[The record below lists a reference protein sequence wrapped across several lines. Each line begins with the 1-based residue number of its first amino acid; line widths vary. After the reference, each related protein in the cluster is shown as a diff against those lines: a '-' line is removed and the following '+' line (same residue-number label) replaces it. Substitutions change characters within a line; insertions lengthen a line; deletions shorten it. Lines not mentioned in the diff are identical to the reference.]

1 MSVLALTARDLSH
14 SYGQQQALSAIS
26 FELPVGARCGLIGP
40 DGAGKS
46 SLLGLIAGV
55 KILQSGELQVLG
67 GAISNRQHRASLY
80 PRIAFMPQGLGQNL
94 YPELSIAENIQFF
107 ATLFGLSKSQCRARM
122 AELLAATD
130 LTAFAERPAGKL
142 SGGMKQKLG
151 LCCALIHDPDLLIL
165 DEPTTGVDPLSR
177 RHFWQLIEQVRQQ
190 RPQLT
195 LLVAT
200 AYMEEA
206 AQFEHCLMLD
216 RGRLLAQGLTTELA
230 AATPSGK
237 LDAAFTHFQGNQA
250 AAQQPLVIAPLAAA
264 QAEIAIEAEALSL
277 RFGDFTAVD
286 HVSFAIRRGEIFGF
300 LGSNGCGKTTTMK
313 VLTGLLAASEGSAK
327 LFGKAVD
334 AKDLATRKRVGFMS
348 QSFSLYGEL
357 SVQQNLELHARL
369 FDLPAAEGVARSQ
382 ALMERFGL
390 TEVAQQQSGELPLGV
405 RQRLSLAVAVL
416 HKPEVL
422 ILDEPTSGVDPAAR
436 DDFWR
441 LLIELSREQGV
452 TIFLSTHFM
461 NEAERC
467 DRISLM
473 HAGKV
478 LACDTPSA
486 LQQQYAGENL
496 EAAFVSCLLKAQG
509 QPEQPAAASA
519 TAAPTSTPDSTSNSA
534 PSPAVSALRAPHQGF
549 SLRRLRAVAVRE
561 GKELRR
567 DPVRLAF
574 ALLGSV
580 FMMVIFGY
588 GISLDVEHLR
598 FAAFDQDNSAQ
609 SRSYLE
615 AFRGSRYFEEQAA
628 VSSPQE
634 LHRRL
639 QRADVKIV
647 LEIPP
652 GFGRDLYAGRQPQ
665 VAVWLDGSMPF
676 RAETSRNYIEAVH
689 LANLHN
695 FAASSSLAQVPAASA
710 GLETR
715 FRYNQD
721 VISVNA
727 IGPGVMA
734 LILVFIPAMLT
745 ALGVVREK
753 ELGSISNFYATPL
766 SRLEFLFGKQL
777 PYIAV
782 SLLNLALLVAVNRWL
797 FAVPL
802 KGSVLTL
809 AFGGL
814 LYVLATT
821 SLGLLISAFTK
832 TQIAAILGTMIL
844 TSLPTIQFSGLI
856 VPRSSLA
863 GGAALMGNLFPAGYF
878 LDIAVGTFTKALDLR
893 QLWPQCLALFGFFTV
908 FTALSVAL
916 LKKQEV

>member
-1 MSVLALTARDLSH
+1 MSALALKANDLSH
-14 SYGQQQALSAIS
+14 SYGQQQALTTLS
-26 FELPVGARCGLIGP
+26 FSLPVGARCGLIGP

-55 KILQSGELQVLG
+55 KILQQGELQVLG
-67 GAISNRQHRASLY
+67 GPITDRQHRASLY
-80 PRIAFMPQGLGQNL
+80 PRIAFMPQGLGHNL

-130 LTAFAERPAGKL
+130 LTSFAERPAGKL

-177 RHFWQLIEQVRQQ
+177 RHFWQLIEQVRRQ

-216 RGRLLAQGLTTELA
+216 RGQLIAQGLTTELA
-230 AATPSGK
+230 AATPSGQ
-237 LDAAFTHFQGNQA
+237 LDDAFTHFQGDQA
-250 AAQQPLVIAPLAAA
+250 AAHQPLIIPPLSAAH
-264 QAEIAIEAEALSL
+264 AEIAIQARDLTL

-286 HVSFAIRRGEIFGF
+286 KVSFAIRRGEIFGF

-327 LFGKAVD
+327 LFGKQVD
-334 AKDLATRKRVGFMS
+334 AKDLATRRRVGFMS

-357 SVQQNLELHARL
+357 SVRQNLELHARL

-382 ALMERFGL
+382 ALMTRFGL
-390 TEVAQQQSGELPLGV
+390 TEVAEQQSGELPLGV

-478 LACDTPSA
+478 LACDTPDA

-496 EAAFVSCLLKAQG
+496 EAAFVSCLQQAQG
-509 QPEQPAAASA
+509 QTAQPAPVSPASSAPPASA
-519 TAAPTSTPDSTSNSA
+519 PNSLAPP
-534 PSPAVSALRAPHQGF
+534 RQGF
-549 SLRRLRAVAVRE
+549 SLRRLSAVAVRE
-561 GKELRR
+561 SKELHR

-588 GISLDVEHLR
+588 GISLDVENLR
-598 FAAFDQDNSAQ
+598 FAAFDQDNSPQ

-615 AFRGSRYFEEQAA
+615 AFRGSRYFEEHAP

-639 QRADVKIV
+639 QRSEVKIV
-647 LEIPP
+647 LEVPP

-695 FAASSSLAQVPAASA
+695 FAAASSQARVPTASA
-710 GLETR
+710 SLETR

-721 VISVNA
+721 VVSVNA

-797 FAVPL
+797 FGVPL

-863 GGAALMGNLFPAGYF
+863 GGAALMGYLFPAGYF

-893 QLWPQCLALFGFFTV
+893 QLWPQCLALFGFFGA

-916 LKKQEV
+916 LKKQEA